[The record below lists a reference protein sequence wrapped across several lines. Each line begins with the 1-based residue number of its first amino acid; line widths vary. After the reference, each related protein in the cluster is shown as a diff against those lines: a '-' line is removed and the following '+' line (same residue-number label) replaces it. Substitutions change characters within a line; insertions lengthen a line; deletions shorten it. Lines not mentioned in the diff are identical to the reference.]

1 MKDRKI
7 EIEKSA
13 YLEYVDYAKNSD
25 KVYNLRLL
33 EHPSGEG
40 FEVITTYGRRH
51 GSRTTLNKTDG
62 PVPYSNASKVYS
74 KLLEQK
80 MAKGYVKAD

>member
-13 YLEYVDYAKNSD
+13 YLEYIDYSKNTD
-25 KVYNLRLL
+25 KVYNLQLL
-33 EHPSGEG
+33 EHHSGEG
-40 FEVITTYGRRH
+40 FEVITRYGRRH
-51 GSRTTLNKTDG
+51 GSHTTLNKTNG
-62 PVPYSNASKVYS
+62 PVPYSKASKVYS

-80 MAKGYVKAD
+80 MAKGYEKAD